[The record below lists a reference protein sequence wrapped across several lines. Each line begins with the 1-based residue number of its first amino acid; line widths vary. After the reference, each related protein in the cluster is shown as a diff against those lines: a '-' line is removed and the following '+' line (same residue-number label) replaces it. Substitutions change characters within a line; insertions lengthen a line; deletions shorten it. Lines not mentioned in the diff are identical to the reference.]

1 MSQSISPVN
10 ERVIVVL
17 VAMAMS
23 VGIGVVS
30 LIVAVLVHE
39 LGHVVAGYLVGL
51 RVARVHL
58 GPLEIRDHG
67 RPRVRLVRSL
77 QAGVVLVPFDRA
89 AALGPLRWGLIVST
103 AAGPLS
109 GLVSGVVMIS
119 LAGGLRLGDPFS
131 LLQAVA
137 QMSLILGAL
146 NLLPLRSGDQLAD
159 GRRILSLLVRNR
171 ECGQILAATLMLA
184 EALSGRRPR
193 EWDPAL
199 LAVMERSPEDVFA
212 RLVLYEAAIDRGDIE
227 VAGRHLD
234 AAVVLR
240 KEKWTAADAI
250 LFTEAAYFTA
260 RHRGD
265 ARAARSWLGFAHG
278 GPVQGYTRARA
289 EAAVLC
295 AEGRGLEGRQRAVAG
310 LASLARTRRR
320 DEDLCREQLEE
331 LARGAGALVR
341 PLLSRAR

>member
-1 MSQSISPVN
+1 VN
-10 ERVIVVL
+10 ERVIVLL
-17 VAMAMS
+17 VALAMTA
-23 VGIGVVS
+23 GIGVVS
-30 LIVAVLVHE
+30 LIAAVLVHE

-58 GPLEIRDHG
+58 GPLEIRDYG

-77 QAGVVLVPFDRA
+77 QAGVVLVPFDRT

-109 GLVSGVVMIS
+109 GIVSGVVMIS
-119 LAGGLRLGDPFS
+119 LTGGLRLGDPFS
-131 LLQAVA
+131 VLQAVA
-137 QMSLILGAL
+137 QMSVILGAL
-146 NLLPLRSGDQLAD
+146 NFLPLRNGDQLAD

-212 RLVLYEAAIDRGDIE
+212 RLVLYEAALDRGEIE
-227 VAGRHLD
+227 AAGRHLD

-250 LFTEAAYFTA
+250 LFTEAAYYTA

-265 ARAARSWLGFAHG
+265 ARAARSWLGFADG
-278 GPVQGYTRARA
+278 GGVVEYMRARA

-320 DEDLCREQLEE
+320 DEALCREQLEE
-331 LARGAGALVR
+331 LARGAGALAR